1 MSSSNDQPT
10 FDRFITSVKQFDISG
25 KTLLLPDMAPFAVR
39 LLAASFR
46 AVGVPAVVMD
56 TYKGLSLGK
65 QFTSGKECFPCQVTL
80 GDILHHLQE
89 EKKRLGSAFS
99 PDNYVY
105 FLPEADGPCRFG
117 MYNKMQRLILDR
129 FDGFKDVPIVYIS
142 TKNAYATETIMPP
155 ERSPIFRRLSFVAM
169 IIADALDRTVWR
181 VRPYEL
187 RPGMTDS
194 FMQEGLAAMIATIEA
209 VGADLNFNRLY
220 RLLEDIVMTSRSFID
235 PYQPR
240 RPRIGIVGEIY
251 LRHHPDSNQELIR
264 QLEEYGG
271 EVVNASCG
279 EWINFVAFER
289 ARKLRRR
296 WQEQWMER
304 NLEALR
310 GITRRLIS
318 HEIEKLYQ
326 MWRQGQVY
334 RTALQ
339 HLNIATDHS
348 INTVERR
355 LERNRLFS
363 FDIGTE
369 AALSIG
375 GALEYAH
382 HGFNGVVN
390 VFPFTCMPSTICSAI
405 LKPLLHE
412 RKIPYIDTAYDGTT
426 QPNREAALR
435 TFMYQAKQHLE
446 TSRALKRTR
455 TTIK

>member
-1 MSSSNDQPT
+1 MSSSNPQPT

-46 AVGVPAVVMD
+46 AIGVPAVVMD

-80 GDILHHLQE
+80 GDILHHLQQ
-89 EKKRLGSAFS
+89 EKKRLGSTFS
-99 PDNYVY
+99 PANYVY

-129 FDGFKDVPIVYIS
+129 FDGFADVPIVYLS
-142 TKNAYATETIMPP
+142 TRNAYATESIMPP
-155 ERSPIFRRLSFVAM
+155 ERSSIFRRLSFVAM
-169 IIADALDRTVWR
+169 VIADVMDRTVWR

-187 RPGMTDS
+187 RTGITDS
-194 FMQEGLAAMIATIEA
+194 FMQQALDTMIATIEA
-209 VGADLNFNRLY
+209 VGESLDFNRLY
-220 RLLEDIVMTSRSFID
+220 RLLEDIVMTARTFID

-240 RPRIGIVGEIY
+240 RPIIGMIGEIY
-251 LRHHPDSNQELIR
+251 LRHHPDSNQDLIR
-264 QLEEYGG
+264 RLEKFGG
-271 EVVNASCG
+271 EVVDASCA

-289 ARKLRRR
+289 TRKLRRR
-296 WQEQWMER
+296 WIEQWREG
-304 NLEALR
+304 NFNDLR

-318 HEIEKLYQ
+318 HQTEKLYQ
-326 MWRQGQVY
+326 QWRQGQVY
-334 RTALQ
+334 RTARQ
-339 HLNIATDHS
+339 HLNIAADHS
-348 INTVERR
+348 IKAVERR

-382 HGFNGVVN
+382 HGYNGVVN

-405 LKPLLHE
+405 LKPLLHT

-446 TSRALKRTR
+446 ASRARKASRTK
-455 TTIK
+455 IK